1 MAKKEQKEKSIE
13 ETLWESANKLR
24 GSVEPSE
31 YKHVVLSLIFLKY
44 AFDRFVE
51 RRDELIAEGKEAFV
65 NQPVF
70 YNAKNVFYL
79 SEASRWDYL
88 MENAKQNDIAIKIDA
103 ALAQVEKDNL
113 ALKGALPSNYYSGLG
128 LDRTKLASLLDVIG
142 KIDTQKDREHDLI
155 GRVYEYFLGKF
166 AIAEGK
172 GKGEYYTPKTIVNL
186 IAEMIQPYRGKIY
199 DPCCGS
205 GGMFVQSMKFIEAHH
220 GNKKDISVY
229 GQEYTN
235 TTYKLAKMNLA
246 IRGIACNLGEKAADT
261 FHDDQHKDLKADFIM
276 ANPPFNQKAWRAE
289 NELTNDPRWHGY
301 DVPPTSNANY
311 GWILNIVSKLST
323 NGMAGFLLANGALS
337 GDGTELNIRRQLLK
351 NHLVE
356 AIVILPRNMFYSTD
370 ISVTLWILAGN
381 RKARTVE
388 QNGELVKYRNRE
400 NEVLFID
407 LRQWG
412 EPFEK
417 KYIQFTLEQIS
428 QIAENFHNWQRE
440 GYEQTYRNVPE
451 YCYSATLEEIEGK
464 GWSLV
469 PSKYIE
475 FKSRDEGIDF
485 DSKMKELQAEM
496 KELLKQKYD
505 GYHFSEKMTDIY
517 NPFSLLNSFAQQRLD
532 DYWFRSGTPSYLLR
546 LLNHSEENL
555 DELTNRYYEPQEFV
569 DYKATVEKPLPMI
582 YQSGYLTIKDYKPRR
597 GTFLLDFPNN
607 EVKAGFV
614 SLVASEYLKP
624 QKQSVNSWLQDIL
637 DALEDGKPDTLR
649 QLFTS
654 FLADIPYTMR
664 RKNDERER
672 ERYFH
677 YTFYLIFRLVSVY
690 TVYTEKE
697 QSEGRVDCIVEVP
710 DYVYIFEFKLDGTAE
725 EALRQIE
732 EKGYARPYEG
742 DKRTLY
748 KIGVSFSSQT
758 GTVEQWEWI

>member
-1 MAKKEQKEKSIE
+1 MAKKIQKEKNIE

-51 RRDELIAEGKEAFV
+51 RRNELIAEGKEAFV
-65 NQPVF
+65 DQSVF

-79 SEASRWDYL
+79 SEVSRWDNL

-103 ALAQVEKDNL
+103 ALAQVEKDNP

-142 KIDTQKDREHDLI
+142 KIDTQKDKEHDLI

-276 ANPPFNQKAWRAE
+276 ANPPFNQKAWRAD
-289 NELTNDPRWHGY
+289 NELTGDPRWHGY

-311 GWILNIVSKLST
+311 GWILNIVSKLSA

-370 ISVTLWILAGN
+370 ISVTLWIQACN

-388 QNGELVKYRNRE
+388 QNGQLVKYRNRE

-417 KYIQFTLEQIS
+417 KYIQFTQEQIS

-440 GYEQTYRNVPE
+440 GYKQTYQNVPE
-451 YCYSATLEEIEGK
+451 YCYSATLEEIEAK

-485 DSKMKELQAEM
+485 DSRMKELQAEM
-496 KELLKQKYD
+496 KELLKQE
-505 GYHFSEKMTDIY
+505 EKSKID
-517 NPFSLLNSFAQQRLD
+517 LLNLFK
-532 DYWFRSGTPSYLLR
+532 
-546 LLNHSEENL
+546 
-555 DELTNRYYEPQEFV
+555 EL
-569 DYKATVEKPLPMI
+569 
-582 YQSGYLTIKDYKPRR
+582 GY
-597 GTFLLDFPNN
+597 G
-607 EVKAGFV
+607 
-614 SLVASEYLKP
+614 
-624 QKQSVNSWLQDIL
+624 
-637 DALEDGKPDTLR
+637 
-649 QLFTS
+649 
-654 FLADIPYTMR
+654 
-664 RKNDERER
+664 
-672 ERYFH
+672 
-677 YTFYLIFRLVSVY
+677 
-690 TVYTEKE
+690 
-697 QSEGRVDCIVEVP
+697 
-710 DYVYIFEFKLDGTAE
+710 
-725 EALRQIE
+725 IE
-732 EKGYARPYEG
+732 
-742 DKRTLY
+742 
-748 KIGVSFSSQT
+748 
-758 GTVEQWEWI
+758 